1 MSQSFV
7 LSTHESALVAPQVLE
22 SHDLTPGFPGINFF
36 YFLSNVLL
44 HCVFDFNVLAIRG
57 GIVARYGFAKALSGV
72 CPTVARE
79 LQTKRVM
86 RQFGA
91 KEGTEELTK
100 VTHHLV
106 PAMNQQGMKE
116 HGVTRLHGE
125 VSVRGS

>member
-1 MSQSFV
+1 VSQSFV

-72 CPTVARE
+72 GPTAARE
-79 LQTKRVM
+79 FQTKRMM
-86 RQFGA
+86 RQYGG
-91 KEGTEELTK
+91 KG
-100 VTHHLV
+100 
-106 PAMNQQGMKE
+106 GD
-116 HGVTRLHGE
+116 R
-125 VSVRGS
+125 RID